1 MKKSLI
7 TFAGAAA
14 AMLAFVA
21 APAHAD
27 ARVHLNIGLPGVYV
41 GSPGYYAQPG
51 YVYTQPGYVYY
62 GQHNYYPQHN
72 YHSQHD
78 YNRGHRRGW
87 DRDRDGIPNRYDRD
101 RDGDG
106 VRNRYDRRPNN
117 PYRY

>member
-7 TFAGAAA
+7 AIAGAAGA
-14 AMLAFVA
+14 LLALVA

-27 ARVHLNIGLPGVYV
+27 TRVHLNIGVPGVYV
-41 GSPGYYAQPG
+41 GSPGYVYSQPS

-62 GQHNYYPQHN
+62 GQHQYPQHN
-72 YHSQHD
+72 YHPRRH
-78 YNRGHRRGW
+78 RGGW
-87 DRDRDGIPNRYDRD
+87 DQDRDGIPNRYDRD

-106 VRNRYDRRPNN
+106 VGNRHDRRPNN